1 MRFGQMFWQQTP
13 DFSISH
19 DVRINEALQHAV
31 RCEDLGFDTV
41 WFAEQHFT
49 NYGYSPNP
57 LLLAAIV
64 AARTSR
70 IRVGTAVVALPLWNP
85 IRLAEDVAVVDII
98 SNGRID
104 VGIGKGYQHIGFRG
118 FNVERGDRNDLFQET
133 LDFLVQAWTTNDSK
147 FSGEHLHYPNGV
159 NVFPK
164 PVQQPHPPIWAAVTS
179 DENIRWV
186 AKTDFTVLGSANWA
200 SPEQG
205 KADHDLYLEERRKAG
220 KTDDKW
226 VYALNRVAH
235 VVESDAD
242 RAQEWD
248 RFAARC
254 RHTFRLA
261 RRLRWDTVRYDHGYV
276 HPDPLE
282 EKDEE
287 TDEQIAARTLF
298 GTPAQVV
305 EQILK
310 LNEVLDV
317 GMLITQMDVGGAT
330 FKEVESSQEL
340 FGTKVIPAVRAAL
353 GE

>member
-1 MRFGQMFWQQTP
+1 MFWQQTP
-13 DFSISH
+13 DFSMPH
-19 DVRINEALQHAV
+19 DVRINGALKHAV
-31 RCEDLGFDTV
+31 RCEELGFDYV

-57 LLLAAIV
+57 LMLAGIV

-85 IRLAEDVAVVDII
+85 IRLAEDVALVDII
-98 SNGRID
+98 SNGRLD

-118 FNVERGDRNDLFQET
+118 FNVEREERSGLFEET
-133 LDFLVQAWTTNDSK
+133 LDFLVQAWTTNDSQ
-147 FSGEHLHYPNGV
+147 FSGEHLNFPNGV

-164 PVQQPHPPIWAAVTS
+164 PFQRPHPPIWAAVTS
-179 DENIRWV
+179 SDNIRWV
-186 AKTDFTVLGSANWA
+186 ARTDFTVLGSANWVNPA
-200 SPEQG
+200 QG
-205 KADHDLYLEERRKAG
+205 KADHDLYLEERRRAG

-226 VYALNRVAH
+226 VYALNRIVH
-235 VVESDAD
+235 VIDSDAD
-242 RAQEWD
+242 RREEWD
-248 RFAARC
+248 RFVTRC
-254 RHTFRLA
+254 RYTYRLA

-282 EKDEE
+282 DKDEE
-287 TDEQIAARTLF
+287 TDEQIDARTIF
-298 GTPAQVV
+298 GTPGEVV
-305 EQILK
+305 DKVLK
-310 LNEVLDV
+310 LKDDLDV
-317 GMLITQMDVGGAT
+317 GMLISQMDIGGAT